1 MEDRKVK
8 GTMLLGYVRIIRA
21 NKDKDWDK
29 YLEPED
35 WEVVNGRIL
44 PSVWYP
50 FEIFR
55 RCGVATFHLIA
66 EENLDL
72 VRLWGKASAD
82 QFLEVYK
89 TIGEA
94 PDPITA
100 LERYIMLRG
109 TFFNFEMFAMKIEKL
124 DEKHM
129 KVRTNSF
136 DPNDPAYESYT
147 AQLIGSSERIIELT
161 GGKNPKLTLESKEWE
176 GAPETV
182 IDAVWE

>member
-1 MEDRKVK
+1 
-8 GTMLLGYVRIIRA
+8 MLLGYVRIIRG

-29 YLEPED
+29 HLEPED
-35 WEVVNGRIL
+35 WEVINNRIL
-44 PSVWYP
+44 PSLWYP
-50 FEIFR
+50 FETYK
-55 RCGVATFHLIA
+55 RCGMATFHLIA

-72 VRLWGKASAD
+72 VRLWGKASID

-89 TIGEA
+89 TIAEA
-94 PDPITA
+94 PDPFIA

-109 TFFNFEMFAMKIEKL
+109 ALFNFEMFEMKIEKV

-129 KVRTNSF
+129 KVHANSF
-136 DPNDPAYESYT
+136 DPNDSAYESYT

-161 GGKNPKLTLESKEWE
+161 GGKNPKLVLESKEWE

-182 IDAVWE
+182 IDCTWE